1 MPLIT
6 LHACSEDSNE
16 VRPQLSGAARC
27 ILVEHPLDGQTYSVA
42 IKHLCPTEGA
52 MALLRVL
59 AARRE
64 QRHRK
69 PLHAALCL
77 PFLQGLTCP
86 HDALC
91 AAIHCTAE
99 GLAAMRP
106 WTPTPRTPKAV
117 TCPHGAIPPLELQ
130 SHSPSMIL
138 SPPSPSS
145 SNDLRNCVVNP
156 QTSEERAAQRLLR
169 LAMRMQGTYVGRRR
183 ADLAASDVTATATAV
198 SDGAVKQS
206 INRLRH
212 RFEAQ
217 YQDLLLVYPPT
228 RA

>member
-1 MPLIT
+1 
-6 LHACSEDSNE
+6 
-16 VRPQLSGAARC
+16 
-27 ILVEHPLDGQTYSVA
+27 
-42 IKHLCPTEGA
+42 

-106 WTPTPRTPKAV
+106 WTPTPRTPKPV

-169 LAMRMQGTYVGRRR
+169 LAMLMQEIPRRDPMAGVR
-183 ADLAASDVTATATAV
+183 AAPPPPPPPPAASDVTATATAV